1 MNLPNHGAN
10 PLRLYHQAGIEP
22 PDSLWDFSENVHPF
36 GPPAFIKE
44 NWSGFFPLLN
54 AYPDPHAEPFRTA
67 AAAYHQI
74 EKSQIAAANG
84 AAEIFTWLARR
95 YRGKRVILLEPAF
108 SEYRQ
113 TLEAESA
120 IISEIQLSSEKDWQ
134 VNIEAIKA
142 ELDNSAAVYICNPH
156 NPTGTLVTVEKLKEI
171 ADYCSAKSCE
181 LVIDEAFI
189 DFIGEEASFIE
200 HLSSY
205 PKVIIVRSMTK
216 MYAIAGLRLGYV
228 MAASQTISELTE
240 GAAHWNVNALSASIG
255 SGCFPLEDYRAAVR
269 LAANKER
276 NKMMRFLAEKNCR
289 FSDSRANFL
298 SFSLPADEDP
308 DLFFRDMLKKGIVLR
323 HTYSFKGMD
332 GRWFR
337 IGMKSDAAM
346 KQLREEISLWLAQS

>member
-10 PLRLYHQAGIEP
+10 PLRLYSQSGIEP
-22 PDSLWDFSENVHPF
+22 PEKFLDFSDNIHPF
-36 GPPAFIKE
+36 GPPSFIKE
-44 NWSGFFPLLN
+44 NWSGFYPLLN

-67 AAAYHQI
+67 AAAYHQL
-74 EKSQIAAANG
+74 ETDQIAAANG

-120 IISEIQLSSEKDWQ
+120 VISEIQLSSENNWQ
-134 VNIEAIKA
+134 VNVDAVKA
-142 ELDNSAAVYICNPH
+142 ELGNSAAVYICNPH
-156 NPTGTLVTVEKLKEI
+156 NPTGILLTVEKLKEI
-171 ADYCSAKSCE
+171 ADSCCAAGCE

-189 DFIGEEASFIE
+189 DFIGEEASFAE
-200 HLSSY
+200 YLSSY
-205 PKVIIVRSMTK
+205 PQVIIVRSMTK

-228 MAASQTISELTE
+228 LAAPKKISELTE
-240 GAAHWNVNALSASIG
+240 GAAHWNVNALSATIG
-255 SGCFPLEDYRAAVR
+255 SGCFPLEDYRQTIR

-276 NKMMRFLAEKNCR
+276 NKMIQFFIEENCR
-289 FSDSRANFL
+289 FSNSQANFL
-298 SFSLPADEDP
+298 SFSLPDGKDP
-308 DLFFRDMLKKGIVLR
+308 DLFFQDMLKKGIVLR

-337 IGMKSDAAM
+337 IGMKSDAVM
-346 KQLREEISLWLAQS
+346 DRLREEISLWLAQK

>member
-10 PLRLYHQAGIEP
+10 PLRLYGRSGIEP
-22 PDSLWDFSENVHPF
+22 PENFLDFSENIHPF
-36 GPPAFIKE
+36 GPPSFIKE
-44 NWSGFFPLLN
+44 NWSGYYPLLN

-74 EKSQIAAANG
+74 EKDQIAAANG

-120 IISEIQLSSEKDWQ
+120 FISDIQLSSENDWQ
-134 VNIEAIKA
+134 VNMDAVKA
-142 ELDNSAAVYICNPH
+142 ELDNCAAIYICNPH
-156 NPTGTLVTVEKLKEI
+156 NPTGILLTVEKLKEI
-171 ADYCSAKSCE
+171 ADLCCVAGCE

-189 DFIGEEASFIE
+189 DFIGEEASFTE
-200 HLSSY
+200 YLSSY
-205 PKVIIVRSMTK
+205 PQVIIVRSMTK

-228 MAASQTISELTE
+228 MAAPQTIGELSE

-255 SGCFPLEDYRAAVR
+255 SGCFPLEDYRETVR
-269 LAANKER
+269 LAADKELD
-276 NKMMRFLAEKNCR
+276 NMMQFFTEKNCR
-289 FSDSRANFL
+289 FTNSRANFL
-298 SFSLPADEDP
+298 SFSLPDSKNP
-308 DLFFRDMLKKGIVLR
+308 DFFFRDMLKKGIVLR

-337 IGMKSDAAM
+337 IGMKSPTAM
-346 KQLREEISLWLAQS
+346 DRLREEISLWLAQN

>member
-10 PLRLYHQAGIEP
+10 PLRLYSQSGIEP
-22 PDSLWDFSENVHPF
+22 PGNFLDFSENIHPF
-36 GPPAFIKE
+36 GPPVFVKE
-44 NWSGFFPLLN
+44 NWSDFYQLLN

-67 AAAYHQI
+67 AAAYHHTG
-74 EKSQIAAANG
+74 KDQIAAANG

-95 YRGKRVILLEPAF
+95 YRGKRVILMEPAF

-113 TLEAESA
+113 TLEAERA
-120 IISEIQLSSEKDWQ
+120 VISEIQLSSQSDWQ
-134 VNIEAIKA
+134 VNIEAVKA
-142 ELDNSAAVYICNPH
+142 ELDNSTAIYICNPH
-156 NPTGTLVTVEKLKEI
+156 NPTGTVLTAEQLKEI
-171 ADYCSAKSCE
+171 ADYCCAADCE

-189 DFIGEEASFIE
+189 DFIGEEASFAE

-205 PKVIIVRSMTK
+205 PQVIIVRSMTK

-228 MAASQTISELTE
+228 MASPQTISELTE

-255 SGCFPLEDYRAAVR
+255 AGCFPLEDYREMIRV
-269 LAANKER
+269 AANTER
-276 NKMMRFLAEKNCR
+276 IKMVQFFTEKNCR
-289 FSDSRANFL
+289 ITDSRANFL
-298 SFSLPADEDP
+298 SFSLPEGKDS

-337 IGMKSDAAM
+337 IGMKSEGAM
-346 KQLREEISLWLAQS
+346 DRLREEISLWLTQS